1 MRSVPLSLFLLAF
14 QIPLGLLGNFPGNG
28 YFVNQI
34 ELASI
39 KNNYLRTLT
48 SKVKVGFC
56 VWCRTEKKYSTLSQ
70 RNPIYLFWKVFK
82 YVLNWKLHCCP
93 SFVTIGIRTMFPRN
107 PWRISP
113 ELAHDFYDGNSWKCL
128 EFTVSTAFGL
138 FVNEDTEKGREE
150 RDDLFQTNLLS
161 LQYKYFEA
169 LYTHGLPPPIED
181 KPEYWHF
188 SMTLLLKIEVELA
201 ILEELTE
208 FCWLS
213 LWFFRQHKPWAG
225 VLS

>member
-1 MRSVPLSLFLLAF
+1 M
-14 QIPLGLLGNFPGNG
+14 

-56 VWCRTEKKYSTLSQ
+56 VWCRTERKYSTLSQ

-150 RDDLFQTNLLS
+150 RDDLLQTHIVLILRLGYGKKCSLNLRLLWDTHEKS
-161 LQYKYFEA
+161 FE
-169 LYTHGLPPPIED
+169 TSPH
-181 KPEYWHF
+181 
-188 SMTLLLKIEVELA
+188 MT
-201 ILEELTE
+201 
-208 FCWLS
+208 
-213 LWFFRQHKPWAG
+213 
-225 VLS
+225 